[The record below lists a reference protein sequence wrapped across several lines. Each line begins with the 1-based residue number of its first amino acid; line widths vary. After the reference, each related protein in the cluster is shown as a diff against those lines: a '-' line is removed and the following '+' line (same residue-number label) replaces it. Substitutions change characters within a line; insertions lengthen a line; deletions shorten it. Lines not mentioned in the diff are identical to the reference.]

1 MKPLDEHEELTLG
14 SLLRRITDRL
24 YGSVDE
30 IYHRQ
35 GLDFQAAWFPVLFLL
50 SENDSMSVTEI
61 ADAINQS
68 HSAVS
73 QISRKLEKRGY
84 ISHQKGESDRRQRL
98 LKITDEG
105 CALVRQ
111 LRPVWGGI
119 VEVLNGYISRTH
131 HDLVN
136 ALKSFEEELANNDF
150 VGETVEAAR
159 QRRFD
164 TVEII
169 DFDPAYADAFR
180 VLNTE
185 WLQRY
190 FYVEEIDEQV
200 LSNPEKTILKPGG
213 AILFARYME
222 ETVGTCAMINHGNG
236 EFELTKMG
244 VTATCQGL
252 GIGRKLLDGAIRKY
266 KRLGGRKFFL
276 ESNSRL
282 VPAIHL
288 YESAGFAHTP
298 RPTDKKS
305 PYRRSNVYMEYKP
318 RRRGRRIS

>member
-1 MKPLDEHEELTLG
+1 MGALDDLNELTLG

-24 YGSVDE
+24 YASVDE
-30 IYHRQ
+30 IYRRQ
-35 GLDFQAAWFPVLFLL
+35 GLDFQAAWFPVLYLL
-50 SENDSMSVTEI
+50 SQNESMSVTEI

-73 QISRKLEKRGY
+73 QISRKLEERGY
-84 ISHQKGESDRRQRL
+84 SSHQTGEEDRRRRL
-98 LKITDEG
+98 LNITDKG
-105 CALVRQ
+105 RGLVRQ

-119 VEVLNGYISRTH
+119 VEVLNDYISRTH
-131 HDLVN
+131 YDLVN

-169 DFDPAYADAFR
+169 DFESTYADAF
-180 VLNTE
+180 VELNTE
-185 WLQRY
+185 WLQKY
-190 FYVEEIDEQV
+190 FYVEEIDEEI
-200 LSNPEKTILKPGG
+200 LSSPEKHILKPGG

-222 ETVGTCAMINHGNG
+222 KTVGTCALINHGDG
-236 EFELTKMG
+236 VFELTKMG

-266 KRLGGRKFFL
+266 TQLGGRKFFL

-288 YESAGFAHTP
+288 YESAGFVHIR
-298 RPTDKKS
+298 RPADKKS
-305 PYRRSNVYMEYKP
+305 PYRRSNVYMEYKTP
-318 RRRGRRIS
+318 RRGRRVD